1 MPKHKIAVIGLG
13 RFGSAIAKKLSEKNA
28 EVLAIDLDEEKVV
41 AIADHVAYSVA
52 LDSTEAK
59 NLMAQNIQE
68 MDAVVVAIGTNY
80 QGLLLTTFVLQ
91 ELNVKRI
98 IVRAQDQNQRRILQ
112 KMGIT
117 EILSPEDEVSNNVA
131 EQLVNPSVLM
141 CMQLPDNYEIVEVKA
156 PRAMNNRTMAD
167 IDLRGK
173 YKINLVTLLR
183 QGEKDKK
190 YHIIG
195 VPQPETV
202 VQQNDII
209 VLFGTSPNIN
219 RFIEI
224 NN

>member
-1 MPKHKIAVIGLG
+1 MARHKFAVIGLG
-13 RFGSAIAKKLSEKNA
+13 RFGSAIALKLSQKNA
-28 EVLAIDLDEEKVV
+28 EVLAIDMEEEKVM
-41 AIADHVAYSVA
+41 AIADDVAYAVA
-52 LDSTEAK
+52 LDSTDAK
-59 NLMAQNIQE
+59 SLIAQNVQD
-68 MDAVVVAIGTNY
+68 MDAVVVAIGTNF

-91 ELNVKRI
+91 ELKVKRI
-98 IVRAQDQNQRRILQ
+98 IVRAQDNNQRRILQ

-131 EQLVNPSVLM
+131 EQLVNPSVIM
-141 CMQLPDNYEIVEVKA
+141 CMQLPDDYEIVEVKA
-156 PRAMNNRTMAD
+156 PRAMDNRTMKD

-183 QGEKDKK
+183 WSEGDNK

-202 VQQNDII
+202 IQKNDII
-209 VLFGTSPNIN
+209 VLFGTTTNIN

-224 NN
+224 NE

>member
-28 EVLAIDLDEEKVV
+28 EVV